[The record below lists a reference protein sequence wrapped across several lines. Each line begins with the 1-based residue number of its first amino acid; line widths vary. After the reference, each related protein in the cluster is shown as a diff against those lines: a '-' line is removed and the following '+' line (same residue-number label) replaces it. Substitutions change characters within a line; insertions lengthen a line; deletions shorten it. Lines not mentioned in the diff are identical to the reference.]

1 MIATSVTPAASSTF
15 DGSTNQGQS
24 ISDWLQIGED
34 GLVTVLCGKV
44 EVGQGSRTSLRQ
56 IVADELSVPLENV
69 VLVLGDT
76 ALTPFDQG
84 TFGSRTTATMGVQLR
99 DAAASLRE
107 ALRQRAAADWGVDPA
122 TVQAGDGV
130 VSHVAS
136 GRLRSYA
143 DLGAGKRFA
152 KPVTAGLGSP
162 AERWTVAGTSVPKA
176 KAVDI
181 VTGRHRYTPDLSLPG
196 MLQGRVLRPP
206 RFGASLTRLDA
217 AAAQAIPGVTVVHDG
232 DFVGVAAPDARRAAQ
247 ALAALRA
254 EWSWSDQPSDRDLEQ
269 YLRTHLDEPAPR
281 GRPAAQTQ
289 DVGDVDQALAS
300 APLRSEATYTVA
312 YIAHVPMEPRA
323 ALAAWQGDHLAV
335 WAGTQRPFG
344 VRGQLA
350 EAFGIP
356 EAHVRVMM
364 PDTGS
369 AFGGKHTG
377 EAAIEAARLA
387 RQAGQPVKVVWTREE
402 EFRWAYLRPAA
413 VIDIR
418 SAVGADGRLLA
429 WEFHNYNA
437 GPGAIRSPYAVEN
450 QRIAYHPVRSP
461 LRQGSYRALAA
472 TANIFARET
481 HMDELAQRLG
491 LDPLEFRLRNL
502 ADDRLRAVLTAATER
517 FGWAT
522 WRPEVQHGIGLAC
535 GTEKGGYVAC
545 CVEVAVDRT
554 SHRVSIVRVVQA
566 YECGAIVN
574 PGNVRRQVEGAIIQG
589 LGGAL
594 YERIE
599 FADGRILNPRFS
611 RYRVPRFADVP
622 PIDVVLLNRPDLPS
636 AGAGETPI
644 TAIAPALGNAISAAC
659 GLRLRA
665 LPMLPAGVVPV

>member
-300 APLRSEATYTVA
+300 APVRTEATYTVA

-356 EAHVRVMM
+356 EAQIRVMM

-402 EFRWAYLRPAA
+402 EFHWAYLRPAA

-437 GPGAIRSPYAVEN
+437 GPGAIRSPYAAEN

-502 ADDRLRAVLTAATER
+502 GDDRLRAVLTAATER
-517 FGWAT
+517 FRWAA
-522 WRPEVQHGIGLAC
+522 WQPEGQRGIGLAC

-545 CVEVAVDRT
+545 CAEVAVDRT
-554 SHRVSIVRVVQA
+554 SRRVSIVRVVQA

-574 PGNVRRQVEGAIIQG
+574 PGNVHRQVEGAIIQG

-611 RYRVPRFADVP
+611 RYRVPRFTDVP

-644 TAIAPALGNAISAAC
+644 TAIAPAVGNAIFAAC

-665 LPMLPAGVVPV
+665 LPMLPAGVLPV

>member
-323 ALAAWQGDHLAV
+323 GLAAWQGDHLAV

-350 EAFGIP
+350 EAFGVP

-502 ADDRLRAVLTAATER
+502 ADDRLRAVLTAATAR

-522 WRPEVQHGIGLAC
+522 WRPEVQRGIGLAC

-554 SHRVSIVRVVQA
+554 SRRVSIVRVVQA

-644 TAIAPALGNAISAAC
+644 TAIAPAVGNAISAAC

>member
-1 MIATSVTPAASSTF
+1 MIATSVTPAAPSTF
-15 DGSTNQGQS
+15 DGGTNQGQS
-24 ISDWLQIGED
+24 ISDWLQIGAD
-34 GLVTVLCGKV
+34 GLVTVFCGKV
-44 EVGQGSRTSLRQ
+44 DVGQGSRTSLRQ
-56 IVADELSVPLENV
+56 IVADELSVPLDSV

-107 ALRQRAAADWGVDPA
+107 ALRQRAATDWGVDPA
-122 TVQAGDGV
+122 TLQARDGV
-130 VSHVAS
+130 VSHSPS
-136 GRLRSYA
+136 GRRRTYA
-143 DLGAGKRFA
+143 ELGAGKRFA
-152 KPVTAGLGSP
+152 DAVTAGLGSP
-162 AERWTVAGTSVPKA
+162 AERWTVAGTSVAKA
-176 KAVDI
+176 NAVDI

-196 MLQGRVLRPP
+196 MLQGKVLRPP
-206 RFGASLTRLDA
+206 RFGAELRSLDA

-254 EWSWSDQPSDRDLEQ
+254 EWSSSDQPSDRDLEQ
-269 YLRTHLDEPAPR
+269 YLRTHLDEQAPR

-300 APLRSEATYTVA
+300 APIRSEATYTVA

-323 ALAAWQGDHLAV
+323 ALAAWHGDHLTV
-335 WAGTQRPFG
+335 WTGTQRPFG
-344 VRGQLA
+344 VRSQLA
-350 EAFGIP
+350 AAFGIP
-356 EAHVRVMM
+356 ETHVRVMM

-369 AFGGKHTG
+369 AYGGKHTG

-387 RQAGQPVKVVWTREE
+387 RQAGQPVKIVWTREE

-418 SAVGADGRLLA
+418 SAVDDDGRLLA
-429 WEFHNYNA
+429 WEYHNYNA
-437 GPGAIRSPYAVEN
+437 GPGAIRSPYVVEN
-450 QRIAYHPVRSP
+450 QRVAYHPVRSP

-502 ADDRLRAVLTAATER
+502 TDDRLRAVLTAATER
-517 FGWAT
+517 FRWAA
-522 WRPEVQHGIGLAC
+522 WQPEAQRGIGLAC

-545 CVEVAVDRT
+545 CAEVAVDRT
-554 SHRVSIVRVVQA
+554 SRRVGIVRVVQA

-574 PGNVRRQVEGAIIQG
+574 PGNVHRQVEGAIIQG

-644 TAIAPALGNAISAAC
+644 TAIAPAVGNAIFAAC

>member
-1 MIATSVTPAASSTF
+1 MAAIPVIQEVSSSFAEATNE
-15 DGSTNQGQS
+15 GRC
-24 ISDWLQIGED
+24 ISDWLQIGTD
-34 GLVTVLCGKV
+34 GVVTVFCGKV

-56 IVADELSVPLENV
+56 IVAGELSVPLEMV

-99 DAAASLRE
+99 DAAASLRD
-107 ALRQRAAADWGVDPA
+107 ALRQRAAADWSVEPDTA
-122 TVQAGDGV
+122 QARDGV
-130 VSHVAS
+130 VCHIPS
-136 GRLRSYA
+136 GRRRTYA
-143 DLGAGKRFA
+143 ELGAGKRFA
-152 KPVTAGLGSP
+152 EAVTAGLGSP
-162 AERWTVAGTSVPKA
+162 AVQWTVAGTPVPKA
-176 KAVDI
+176 NAVDI
-181 VTGRHRYTPDLSLPG
+181 VTGRHRYTPDLNLCG
-196 MLQGRVLRPP
+196 MRQGRVLRPP
-206 RFGASLTRLDA
+206 RFGAELRSLDA
-217 AAAQAIPGVTVVHDG
+217 TAALAIPGVTVVHDG
-232 DFVGVAAPDARRAAQ
+232 EFVGVAAPDARRAAQ

-269 YLRTHLDEPAPR
+269 YLRTHLDEQASR

-289 DVGDVDQALAS
+289 DVGDVDRALAS
-300 APLRSEATYTVA
+300 APLRSEATYTTA

-323 ALAAWQGDHLAV
+323 ALATWQGDHLTV
-335 WAGTQRPFG
+335 WTGTQRPFG

-350 EAFGIP
+350 GAFGVP
-356 EAHVRVMM
+356 EAHVRVVT

-369 AFGGKHTG
+369 AYGGKHTG
-377 EAAIEAARLA
+377 EPALEAARLA
-387 RQAGQPVKVVWTREE
+387 RQAGQPVKIVWTREE

-418 SAVGADGRLLA
+418 SAVGEDGRLLA

-437 GPGAIRSPYAVEN
+437 GPGAIRSPYAAEN
-450 QRIAYHPVRSP
+450 QRVAYHPVQSP

-491 LDPLEFRLRNL
+491 LDPLAFRLRNL
-502 ADDRLRAVLTAATER
+502 TDDRLRAVLTAAAER
-517 FGWAT
+517 FRWAA
-522 WRPEVQHGIGLAC
+522 WHPEAQRGIGLAC

-545 CVEVAVDRT
+545 CVEVAVDRA
-554 SHRVSIVRVVQA
+554 SRRVNIVRVVQA

-574 PGNVRRQVEGAIIQG
+574 PANVQRQVEGAIIQG

-599 FADGRILNPRFS
+599 FAGGRILNPRFS

-622 PIDVVLLNRPDLPS
+622 PIDTVLLNRPDLPS

-644 TAIAPALGNAISAAC
+644 TAIAPAVGNAIFAAC
-659 GLRLRA
+659 GVRLRA
-665 LPMLPAGVVPV
+665 LPMLPAGVLPV